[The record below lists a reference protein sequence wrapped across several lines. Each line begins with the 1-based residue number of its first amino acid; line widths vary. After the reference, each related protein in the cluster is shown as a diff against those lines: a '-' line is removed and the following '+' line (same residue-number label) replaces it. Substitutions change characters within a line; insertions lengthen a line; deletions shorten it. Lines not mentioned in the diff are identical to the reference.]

1 MAVYHLLIMLS
12 LTLLIPTNSHN
23 ITSILDD
30 FPQYSVY
37 NSFLSQT
44 KVCDE
49 INSYQTVTCL
59 VLSNSLMSSL
69 ASKHSLAG
77 IKNALRLLILLN
89 YFDPQKL
96 HDQTRGTTVL
106 TPTLYQTT
114 GDAPFNLRLVNISSL
129 RSGKIGF
136 ASARPGSAYDATYIK
151 SVMQIP
157 YNLSVLE
164 ISAPITFPG
173 LMDPPFAAPFN
184 LTDLLEKAGC
194 KIFASLITSS
204 GVLDTYQSAMDKG
217 FTLFAPS
224 DDAFKA
230 DGVPDL
236 TKLSRTDLV
245 TVLRYHALPSYTPKA
260 SLKTAKGPVATMASN
275 GLGMYILWVT
285 SRGYD
290 VSLDTGIGTSRIASS
305 VFDDTTMCI
314 LTVER
319 LLLPSE
325 MFNAAAPMPAAP
337 SSVAL
342 VPSQAP
348 STAPLPNVSWR
359 RPRPPTPKPPQ
370 PLTRK
375 PRTPPPPN
383 GHGHDHSPPQP
394 PTPKPRAPPPPNGH
408 DSPPPPDP
416 IWPPPTPIV
425 PFIAPP
431 PDAPAPDEPY
441 PGPSDGTVSPVACM
455 AFIFLLVFIIGSIL
469 DE

>member
-1 MAVYHLLIMLS
+1 MAVYHLHLLICLS

-23 ITSILDD
+23 ITSILDG

-49 INSYQTVTCL
+49 INSHETVTCL

-69 ASKHSLAG
+69 ASKHSLSG
-77 IKNALRLLILLN
+77 IKNALSLLILLD

-106 TPTLYQTT
+106 TPTLYLTS
-114 GDAPFNLRLVNISSL
+114 GDAPFNLRLVNITSFRGGL
-129 RSGKIGF
+129 IGF

-151 SVMQIP
+151 SVKQVP
-157 YNLSVLE
+157 NNLSVLE

-173 LMDPPFAAPFN
+173 LMDAPFGAPFN

-194 KIFASLITSS
+194 KVFASLIISS
-204 GVLDTYQSAMDKG
+204 GVLEMYESAMENG
-217 FTLFAPS
+217 FTLFAPT

-230 DGVPDL
+230 DGVPDF
-236 TKLSRTDLV
+236 TTLSRTDLV
-245 TVLRYHALPSYTPKA
+245 TILQYHALASYTPKA
-260 SLKTAKGPVATMASN
+260 SLKTARGPIATMASN
-275 GLGMYILWVT
+275 GSGTYVLSVT

-290 VSLDTGIGTSRIASS
+290 VSLNTGIGSSRIASS
-305 VFDDTTMCI
+305 VLDNTPVCI

-325 MFNAAAPMPAAP
+325 MFNAAPVPAAP
-337 SSVAL
+337 SLVAI

-348 STAPLPNVSWR
+348 TTAPIPGTEAPLPNVGWR
-359 RPRPPTPKPPQ
+359 RPRPPTPKP
-370 PLTRK
+370 
-375 PRTPPPPN
+375 RT
-383 GHGHDHSPPQP
+383 
-394 PTPKPRAPPPPNGH
+394 PPPPNGH
-408 DSPPPPDP
+408 DSP
-416 IWPPPTPIV
+416 IV
-425 PFIAPP
+425 PSIAPP
-431 PDAPAPDEPY
+431 PDAPTPDDDEP
-441 PGPSDGTVSPVACM
+441 PSGPSDATVSPARPVACV
-455 AFIFLLVFIIGSIL
+455 AFIFFLVFIIGSTL